1 MSKMRTEKEG
11 GRERGGQKQMQR
23 PIHLGLEK
31 DRSAL

>member
-11 GRERGGQKQMQR
+11 GRGGGQKQMQR